1 MISIYIK
8 EASKWEPSRGNLL
21 RFPESEKLPFEY
33 LPELLHKIKES
44 DFHIS
49 ILTTAGP
56 VINCIANVM
65 VDLNRNKELEIFYDD
80 DSWVLNDEGYFEW
93 GLFGLL
99 DSWDGNVT
107 IQIME

>member
-8 EASKWEPSRGNLL
+8 EASQWEPSRGELL

-33 LPELLHKIKES
+33 LPELLREIKEN

-65 VDLNRNKELEIFYDD
+65 ADLNRNKELEIFYDD
-80 DSWVLNDEGYFEW
+80 DSWVLNDEGYFQW
-93 GLFGLL
+93 GHFGLL
-99 DSWDGNVT
+99 DSWDDTV
-107 IQIME
+107 IM